1 VQKKLVSFIVPYWK
15 SITFLLFLNICST
28 ILLTIQPMF
37 GKFVIDQVFTQRVY
51 SFSFVMALGILF
63 MLLGLGLFLLTR
75 YFYLRMSMSMMMKMK
90 SVLYRHFMET
100 SSVSHSR
107 QRVGDMIARLNED
120 LGEAQ
125 RFYTDNVMHV
135 IVLGFSFLLH
145 VILLVFLSWKMT
157 LYCFLLV
164 PVLLFAMQKFRTVL
178 FTMNMKMRTIAS
190 ETQSFLFD
198 TLSSIRFIRS
208 AHLEDWLD
216 SKYQNKLHTLNGQ
229 QLRLTFIN
237 GCAQGIPQA
246 IILLSTIGTVWFLGS
261 SVIQGSVSL
270 GTLLAFSAYQ
280 ARLYSSI
287 QGFAQLYIRMQKGK
301 VSVQRIEEFF
311 QLPVQEDG
319 GKEMPPFA
327 SRIEFRQVS
336 FRYEAGPNVLED
348 ITFSLNKG
356 EKIAIVGQNGAG
368 KSTLADLLVRLHR
381 PSSGTILCDGIDI
394 QTIARSFWNQSV
406 CLVAH
411 DHPIWYGTIE
421 DYLQI
426 GRDSVNFSEMRNV
439 LEEVGLWED
448 VQAFPKGIHTELG
461 EKGAKL
467 SAGQKQRLVLARAFL
482 QSPNVFIFDEAM
494 CHLDTEAEQR
504 MFDLIRQKMH
514 DKTVLIITHRIQ
526 NILWVDRVWS
536 LSKGTLS
543 SYPHTYIGGDQ
554 YETLTRKHG

>member
-1 VQKKLVSFIVPYWK
+1 MQKKIVSFIVPYWK
-15 SITFLLFLNICST
+15 SISFLLFLNICST
-28 ILLTIQPMF
+28 VLLTIQPMF
-37 GKFVIDQVFTQRVY
+37 GKFVIDQVFTQRIY

-75 YFYLRMSMSMMMKMK
+75 YFYLRMSMSMMTKMK
-90 SVLYRHFMET
+90 GALYRHFMET
-100 SSVSHSR
+100 PSFSRSR
-107 QRVGDMIARLNED
+107 QRVGDVVARLNED

-135 IVLGFSFLLH
+135 IVLSFSFLLH

-164 PVLLFAMQKFRTVL
+164 PVLLLAMKKFRTVL
-178 FTMNMKMRTIAS
+178 FTMNMKMRAIAS

-216 SKYQNKLHTLNGQ
+216 SKYQNKLHTQNGQ
-229 QLRLTFIN
+229 QLRLTFIT

-246 IILLSTIGTVWFLGS
+246 IVLLSTIGTVWFLGS

-311 QLPVQEDG
+311 QLPAEEDG
-319 GKEMPPFA
+319 EEEMSSFA

-336 FRYEAGPNVLED
+336 FRYETGPNVLED

-368 KSTLADLLVRLHR
+368 KSTLADLLVRLYK
-381 PSSGTILCDGIDI
+381 PSSGTILCDGVDI
-394 QTIARSFWNQSV
+394 QTIARRSWNQSV

-421 DYLQI
+421 DYLHI
-426 GRDSVNFSEMRNV
+426 GRDSVSFSEMRNV

-482 QSPNVFIFDEAM
+482 QNPDVLIFDEAM

-526 NILWVDRVWS
+526 NIMWVDRVWS

-543 SYPHTYIGGDQ
+543 TYPHTYIGGDQ